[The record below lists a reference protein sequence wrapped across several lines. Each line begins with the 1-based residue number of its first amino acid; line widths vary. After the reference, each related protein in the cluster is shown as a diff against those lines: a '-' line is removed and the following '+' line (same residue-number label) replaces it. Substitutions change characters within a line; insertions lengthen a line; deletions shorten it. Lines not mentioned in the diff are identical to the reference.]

1 VALNPIKASKMD
13 RIKVI
18 KRYLRSQFNLI
29 KEEENEETY
38 AEIMEG
44 ARLKGY
50 NFWILGF
57 AMIIACVGLNVD
69 STSAV
74 IGAMLISPLMG
85 PIVALAFGIAVNNQD
100 FKRQGI
106 RNWLMMTGVSLF
118 SSVLFF
124 IISPFDNNT
133 NALLSFQK
141 ATIFDII
148 LAFFGGMAGF
158 IGIIKK
164 EGTKVIAGVAV
175 ATACMPPLCT
185 AGYGIAHLDYA
196 YFIGGLYFYL
206 INCLFIGLATFLT
219 ARFTGYHENFS
230 LEKPRA
236 TTLWLWYIFIVLMI
250 LPSLY
255 IAYTKWQDAHVKH
268 VPEKTE
274 QARIEVLEEKVRV
287 LDSLLRVR

>member
-1 VALNPIKASKMD
+1 MKRLDVL
-13 RIKVI
+13 
-18 KRYLRSQFNLI
+18 KRYIRAQFALSR
-29 KEEENEETY
+29 EEENEETY

-44 ARLKGY
+44 AELKGY

-85 PIVALAFGIAVNNQD
+85 PIVALAFGMAINNRD
-100 FKRQGI
+100 FKTKAL
-106 RNWLMMTGVSLF
+106 RNWGMMTFTSLIA
-118 SSVLFF
+118 SVLFF
-124 IISPFDNNT
+124 LISPFDNNT
-133 NALLSFQK
+133 NALLSFEK

-185 AGYGIAHLDYA
+185 AGYGIAHLDYQF
-196 YFIGGLYFYL
+196 FIGGLYFYL
-206 INCLFIGLATFLT
+206 INCLFIGLATFMT
-219 ARFTGYHENFS
+219 ARITGYHKNCS
-230 LEKPRA
+230 IEKPR
-236 TTLWLWYIFIVLMI
+236 TTTVGLWYFFIVLMI
-250 LPSLY
+250 LPSVY
-255 IAYTKWQDAHVKH
+255 IAYDKWKDEKQKEIPA
-268 VPEKTE
+268 KTE
-274 QARIEVLEEKVRV
+274 QMRIEELERKVQV
-287 LDSLLRVR
+287 LDSLLRVK